1 VMKSNF
7 GGKVIIEDVFYVPD
21 IKCNLMSICQ
31 LVEKGFS
38 VTMDG
43 ESLKLFD
50 AKKNLVLKS
59 ALSKNR
65 TYRCNISS
73 DKMMCMSATISE
85 DVEAIWHLRYGHLNF
100 RSLSE
105 LNSKDLVHG
114 LPKLNVRKSICEI
127 SVKSKQSRLPFVSK
141 APKRASEALRVVH
154 YDICGPFEVPSLG
167 GSKYFITFI
176 DEFTRMIWLYTI
188 KLKSEAL

>member
-1 VMKSNF
+1 VQHGYEESPANAT
-7 GGKVIIEDVFYVPD
+7 DVHRASYKENRKKESPNM
-21 IKCNLMSICQ
+21 KCNLTNIGQ

-65 TYRCNISS
+65 IYRCNISS
-73 DKMMCMSATISE
+73 DKMMCISAIISE
-85 DVEAIWHLRYGHLNF
+85 DAEVLWHLRYGHLNF

-114 LPKLNVRKSICEI
+114 LPKLNVRKPICEI
-127 SVKSKQSRLPFVSK
+127 CVKSKQSMMSFVFE
-141 APKRASEALRVVH
+141 APKRASKV
-154 YDICGPFEVPSLG
+154 
-167 GSKYFITFI
+167 
-176 DEFTRMIWLYTI
+176 
-188 KLKSEAL
+188 